1 MPDRINREDVDVDEE
16 WASFESEDPVALTL
30 RVLAPDEALMAA
42 APFASLIR
50 VWLDRRSDAGP
61 PDWGAF
67 DFADFRGW
75 HSRLMTTVFPDDE
88 PDPEFRIVGD
98 AWRKMAGSN
107 IRGRRF
113 SQCHP
118 PLTTSHS
125 PMPFR
130 AIPATAPVGGAFG

>member
-1 MPDRINREDVDVDEE
+1 
-16 WASFESEDPVALTL
+16 
-30 RVLAPDEALMAA
+30 MAA

-98 AWRKMAGSN
+98 AWRNMAGSN
-107 IRGRRF
+107 LRGRSEER
-113 SQCHP
+113 
-118 PLTTSHS
+118 
-125 PMPFR
+125 R
-130 AIPATAPVGGAFG
+130 GGKEVVRTCRSRGSADPKKKKK